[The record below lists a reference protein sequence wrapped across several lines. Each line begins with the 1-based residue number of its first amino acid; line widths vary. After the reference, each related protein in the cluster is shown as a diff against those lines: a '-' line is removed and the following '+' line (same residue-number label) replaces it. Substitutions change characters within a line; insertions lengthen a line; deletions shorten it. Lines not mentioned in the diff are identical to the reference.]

1 MMLNKIFRYSIAAV
15 FMLLVAV
22 FVSEKQLAS
31 AVMISLASGF
41 AIYPND
47 DTWPSKRRWV
57 LITASLLASV
67 AAFNV
72 PT

>member
-1 MMLNKIFRYSIAAV
+1 MMFSKIFPYSIAAV
-15 FMLLVAV
+15 FIFLIAA
-22 FVSEKQLAS
+22 FVSEEQWAS
-31 AVMISLASGF
+31 AVMLAVASGF

-47 DTWPSKRRWV
+47 GTWPSKWRWV
-57 LITASLLASV
+57 VVTASVLASV

>member
-1 MMLNKIFRYSIAAV
+1 MMFNKLFRYSIAVV
-15 FMLLVAV
+15 FLLLVAA
-22 FVSEKQLAS
+22 FVSEKQWAS
-31 AVMISLASGF
+31 AVMVSLASGF

-47 DTWPSKRRWV
+47 ETWPHKWRWV
-57 LITASLLASV
+57 LITASFLASV